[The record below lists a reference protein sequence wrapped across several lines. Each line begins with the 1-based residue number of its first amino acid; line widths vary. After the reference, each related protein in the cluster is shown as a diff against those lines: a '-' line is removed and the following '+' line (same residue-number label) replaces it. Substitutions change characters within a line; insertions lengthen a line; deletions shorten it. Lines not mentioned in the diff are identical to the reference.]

1 MVNESLSN
9 SSSGLI
15 AMAFNEIFLLS
26 FPKYSIIYK
35 IYSNI
40 SFLSS
45 FGWLAYL
52 DYKFFRAK
60 AVSYTVCTLPETG
73 MQQMKQA
80 DGSGIVLLEHL
91 ADFLDQHHVQ
101 MANSPVK
108 THIKATLLGLL
119 LP

>member
-1 MVNESLSN
+1 
-9 SSSGLI
+9 
-15 AMAFNEIFLLS
+15 
-26 FPKYSIIYK
+26 
-35 IYSNI
+35 
-40 SFLSS
+40 
-45 FGWLAYL
+45 
-52 DYKFFRAK
+52 
-60 AVSYTVCTLPETG
+60 

-108 THIKATLLGLL
+108 THIKATFLGLL